1 MVALGLL
8 PGTGSRSLS
17 VGARNVGVLLGASG
31 VGAVLALGGA
41 TVLAVVDSGTTGVDV
56 RGGGSVVN
64 VLLRG
69 VSLTGGAT
77 NTALPAVVVI
87 VGAGVVV
94 TSVVKP
100 VGVPGIGTTISVAVA
115 VRVETMV
122 ACPGVAGI
130 LIVLPRPIRPSFMV
144 MVAVPVV
151 LFVLVAVLVVVVVP
165 VVVPVVVLVVVF
177 VVVAVV
183 VFVPVVVVVFVPVP
197 VPVPVV
203 VSVVV
208 VVVVLVAVVVRT
220 VAFVPARITRPVM
233 FPMPALTNAPER
245 PTQVS
250 GRSAGSGMR
259 HGYIPQ
265 QLRGDVLAPNVEIHE
280 SIDGH
285 PISHFGVPSS

>member
-1 MVALGLL
+1 
-8 PGTGSRSLS
+8 

-130 LIVLPRPIRPSFMV
+130 LIVLPRPIRPSFMVMVMV